1 MAFMNW
7 PKRRSDTL
15 RQTDRAAK
23 TIQPLAYPV
32 LIEQAAP
39 ADFVAIFPDIPEAI
53 TGGESHEQA
62 LLLAEDALAVAIE
75 RYLDLGRPVPA
86 ASAHPD
92 LPLVPLDPRLGARVL
107 LSRAMAAQGLTKV
120 ALAAL
125 MRVDEKAVRL
135 ILSGRKVRQNRTLD
149 ALPAVSVRPA
159 LAV

>member
-1 MAFMNW
+1 M
-7 PKRRSDTL
+7 
-15 RQTDRAAK
+15 QT
-23 TIQPLAYPV
+23 LAYPV
-32 LIEQAAP
+32 LIEEAAP

-86 ASAHPD
+86 AGAHPD
-92 LPLVPLDPRLGARVL
+92 LPVIPLDPRLGARVL
-107 LSRAMAAQGLTKV
+107 LVWAMAEQGLTKV
-120 ALAAL
+120 ALAAR

-135 ILSGRKVRQNRTLD
+135 ILSGRKVSLNRTLD
-149 ALPAVSVRPA
+149 ALRAVGVRPA